1 MNIDQIKKDIREM
14 LAEYTDLDVSRI
26 GDEVLLFADW
36 GMTSVVVVQV
46 FVSIQEKYGIMMQ
59 DVVDMQ
65 APVSIQYIADI
76 VMSKTEQK

>member
-26 GDEVLLFADW
+26 GDEDLLFDDW

>member
-26 GDEVLLFADW
+26 GDEDLLFDDW

-65 APVSIQYIADI
+65 APVCIQYIADI